1 MINPN
6 FHSPYGFIN
15 LAVYKSA
22 VSQNL
27 SLAFELLVRDTQV
40 LYTDFSASRQ
50 RRLLAF
56 LRCVW
61 VATLIPNSDSAEAI
75 HNRFYYSSDP
85 HAAFD
90 CDSKC
95 TTPWVWR
102 LTALHCF
109 GRPNSTAAIHKY
121 PCFVALTL
129 SACVSAHWFRA
140 STLSSYYSDRLS
152 SRVPPRMELL
162 YPSAPPR
169 EGVYLGAIKRWYL
182 RF

>member
-1 MINPN
+1 MTTLN
-6 FHSPYGFIN
+6 FHPPYGSITWQ
-15 LAVYKSA
+15 LGSLQVCCSSSILY
-22 VSQNL
+22 L
-27 SLAFELLVRDTQV
+27 SLASGLLARDTQV

-56 LRCVW
+56 PRYVW
-61 VATLIPNSDSAEAI
+61 VATLTPNSDSAATL
-75 HNRFYYSSDP
+75 NRRFYSSPDS

-109 GRPNSTAAIHKY
+109 GHPNSTAAIHKY
-121 PCFVALTL
+121 PCFVALTH

-152 SRVPPRMELL
+152 QNQHRREKASILVP
-162 YPSAPPR
+162 
-169 EGVYLGAIKRWYL
+169 
-182 RF
+182 

>member
-1 MINPN
+1 MPQL
-6 FHSPYGFIN
+6 SPIPRREWLPSTFTHLTVNRRI
-15 LAVYKSA
+15 LPISLIHT
-22 VSQNL
+22 L
-27 SLAFELLVRDTQV
+27 SESCLGLLVRDTQV

-56 LRCVW
+56 PRCVW
-61 VATLIPNSDSAEAI
+61 VATLTPNSDSAATL
-75 HNRFYYSSDP
+75 NRRFYYSPDS

-95 TTPWVWR
+95 TSPWVWR
-102 LTALHCF
+102 LPALHCF

-152 SRVPPRMELL
+152 RNQHRREKASILVP
-162 YPSAPPR
+162 
-169 EGVYLGAIKRWYL
+169 
-182 RF
+182 